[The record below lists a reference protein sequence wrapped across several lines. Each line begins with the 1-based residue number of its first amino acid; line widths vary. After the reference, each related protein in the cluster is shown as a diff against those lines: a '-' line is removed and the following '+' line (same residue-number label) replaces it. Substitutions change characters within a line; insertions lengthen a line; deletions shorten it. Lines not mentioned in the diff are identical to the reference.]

1 MQMRTGMNSRCP
13 DVDADIGR
21 DRRAVFSNA
30 FVSICCGRTDKTSLS
45 KCCSTVAHHQRG
57 GRMMTQTQ
65 EEMILIG
72 AFGLFW
78 LCTSSPSSHLR
89 KALTQ
94 RLPSYPSFTQTNTAV
109 LVALRA
115 FGTRGD
121 VAADPLMNMYTASGL
136 GLSRTPAPP
145 APTAVERRTVTIDRG
160 GLFMGGESGLGPG
173 RPHANAAGAPAHQ
186 LGPGGGIP
194 QGAGAGWPCSGEA
207 VRCVVEEW
215 RYI

>member
-1 MQMRTGMNSRCP
+1 
-13 DVDADIGR
+13 
-21 DRRAVFSNA
+21 
-30 FVSICCGRTDKTSLS
+30 
-45 KCCSTVAHHQRG
+45 
-57 GRMMTQTQ
+57 MMTQTQ

-78 LCTSSPSSHLR
+78 LCTSSPSSQLR
-89 KALTQ
+89 KALT
-94 RLPSYPSFTQTNTAV
+94 RGMLSLSFTQTNTAV

-121 VAADPLMNMYTASGL
+121 VSVDPLMNMHAASGL

-173 RPHANAAGAPAHQ
+173 RPHANAAGGPSHQ
-186 LGPGGGIP
+186 LGPGGAVS
-194 QGAGAGWPCSGEA
+194 QGSGAGWPCSGEA